1 MKVPPDPRA
10 SLPQDDA
17 VAAGARFERR
27 IPEGDDRNRLVC
39 RDCGFVAYENPKI
52 VVGSVAAW
60 EGRILLCRRAIE
72 PRRGFWTLPAGFL
85 ELHETAAAGARREA
99 WERSEEHTEL
109 QSLMRISY
117 AVFCLKTKTQYH
129 NQAIIKQH

>member
-60 EGRILLCRRAIE
+60 DGRLLLCRRAIE
-72 PRRGFWTLPAGFL
+72 PRRGFSPLPAGFL
-85 ELHETAAAGARREA
+85 DLPETAAAGARREA
-99 WERSEEHTEL
+99 WEAARGRVGIAALPADYSGPPPP
-109 QSLMRISY
+109 Q
-117 AVFCLKTKTQYH
+117 
-129 NQAIIKQH
+129 

>member
-1 MKVPPDPRA
+1 MIRRPPQSTRTDPLFPYPTLSRSPEPRA

-60 EGRILLCRRAIE
+60 DGRILLCRRAIE

-85 ELHETAAAGARREA
+85 ELHETAAAGAQRGRKST
-99 WERSEEHTEL
+99 RLNS
-109 QSLMRISY
+109 S
-117 AVFCLKTKTQYH
+117 
-129 NQAIIKQH
+129 N

>member
-1 MKVPPDPRA
+1 MTAVDDPEGRLPDP
-10 SLPQDDA
+10 DH
-17 VAAGARFERR
+17 FERR
-27 IPEGDDRNRLVC
+27 VPQGDDRSRLVC

-60 EGRILLCRRAIE
+60 QGRILLCRRAIE

-85 ELHETAAAGARREA
+85 E
-99 WERSEEHTEL
+99 RSEEHTSEL

-117 AVFCLKTKTQYH
+117 AVFCFAKKKLQRQTSRP
-129 NQAIIKQH
+129 